1 MNNNIIR
8 QITDIQAQAERLI
21 RTKANMI
28 EIEQFA
34 Q

>member
-21 RTKANMI
+21 RTKANMT